1 MVLIPDI
8 SQFYILTLALNPL
21 KSDPTCSFNHT
32 IGFGKGISI
41 FLFAFDAK
49 KLLKFLLISQDFTP
63 VTRKIYYKF
72 HIIVENFPDSYNTM
86 ETLKGNLYNQNV
98 FGGISFNKIIGINF
112 IANENNW
119 RHAQSDR
126 KCILKS
132 FPIAF
137 LTKIQNSSSN
147 FSNRFIP

>member
-49 KLLKFLLISQDFTP
+49 KLLKFLLISQDFIFQSVHSHCLVISLRLLEKSITNF
-63 VTRKIYYKF
+63 TLSLKIFQILIILWKHSRAISIIRMSLEEFLLIKF
-72 HIIVENFPDSYNTM
+72 SVLILLQTKTIGGMPRVIEN
-86 ETLKGNLYNQNV
+86 
-98 FGGISFNKIIGINF
+98 
-112 IANENNW
+112 
-119 RHAQSDR
+119 
-126 KCILKS
+126 
-132 FPIAF
+132 AF
-137 LTKIQNSSSN
+137 
-147 FSNRFIP
+147 